1 MKIDKY
7 TLQYNDYNEKQRINN
22 DMKRC
27 ILTQT
32 EEEKSHLQLIE
43 DPYEIKEDK
52 CIEEGCTWDHST
64 DSTRCYY
71 HGVLIEGKHPDE

>member
-32 EEEKSHLQLIE
+32 EEEKTHLQLIE
-43 DPYEIKEDK
+43 DLEPYKTENPYKIKGNK
-52 CIEEGCTWDHST
+52 
-64 DSTRCYY
+64 
-71 HGVLIEGKHPDE
+71 KHWRITK